1 MHIIPVS
8 LKNYSLHNFLDRS
21 KDIARANYL
30 WGHFPGG
37 KIRGQL
43 SGGQLPSGAIIL
55 EGNFPGGNHPGGNY
69 PGGNFPR
76 GSIVLEP
83 KKSHESQKVFY
94 LKSYYQC
101 CQFCHFYYFVEL

>member
-37 KIRGQL
+37 IFRGQL

-55 EGNFPGGNHPGGNY
+55 EGNFPGCNHPGGNY

-83 KKSHESQKVFY
+83 KKSHES
-94 LKSYYQC
+94 
-101 CQFCHFYYFVEL
+101 